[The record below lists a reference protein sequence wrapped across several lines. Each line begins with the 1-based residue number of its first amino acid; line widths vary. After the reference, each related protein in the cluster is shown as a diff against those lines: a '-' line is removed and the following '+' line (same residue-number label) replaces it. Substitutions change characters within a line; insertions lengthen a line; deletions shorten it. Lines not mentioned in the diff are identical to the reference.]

1 MSSDSLNFA
10 LVPPISSSLILLLT
24 RLLTSHNT
32 NLVDVS
38 RISVQGLDSFGRV
51 VQLVGGQ
58 VVAEVQLVD
67 AVMDVAAA
75 GQPVRL
81 EGGDDG
87 FADVLVAL
95 VLENEDSVQMDNK

>member
-1 MSSDSLNFA
+1 M
-10 LVPPISSSLILLLT
+10 T
-24 RLLTSHNT
+24 RLFTSRNT

-51 VQLVGGQ
+51 VQLVCGQ
-58 VVAEVQLVD
+58 VKAEVQLVD

-95 VLENEDSVQMDNK
+95 VLENEDPVQMDNK